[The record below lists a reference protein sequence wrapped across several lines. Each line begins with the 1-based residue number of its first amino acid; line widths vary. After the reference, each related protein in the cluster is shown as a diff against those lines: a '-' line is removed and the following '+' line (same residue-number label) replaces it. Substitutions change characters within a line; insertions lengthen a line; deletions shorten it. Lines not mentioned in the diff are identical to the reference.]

1 MKTHYKLALENL
13 QKEGFFAHG
22 SLVRKKVNGVYGIY
36 TNEDIPKDTLLCK
49 VPLNLCIRSNTDETF
64 PDETLNKK
72 VENRVIICAKILAE
86 KKDHNSKYK
95 DWFKLLPDLK
105 TFKKSLDF
113 NKIKFKKTNFQSISL
128 KNRVKSNRLLF
139 EQIKNFLSLYK
150 VKTKDSDILWVV
162 YLYRTYLWQD
172 LSIPMLDLFN
182 HNLADSYLSPCYD
195 REKNLIGY
203 KLVANRNIK
212 KGEQICISYGVFT
225 LFELASAYG
234 FYNPDTKLKLVS
246 INSVDILGVSK
257 LSLLKIKTIIN
268 ICKKY
273 SIEHELDLC
282 DNSLKLTIR
291 KVLLNENF
299 LDEEFTKNPL
309 LSNKIIST
317 HMILTVLTTDSLE
330 KLENLNAIEYTP
342 TYYKILKELLEIEVQ
357 KENKIINCDGKEYLV
372 QALEETKRIL
382 RKLISDCDKE
392 LNN

>member
-13 QKEGFFAHG
+13 QKEGMFVHT
-22 SLVRKKVNGVYGIY
+22 SLDRKKVKGVYGIY
-36 TNEDIPKDTLLCK
+36 ANEDIPKDTLLCK
-49 VPLNLCIRSNTDETF
+49 VPLNLCIRGNTDETF

-72 VENRVIICAKILAE
+72 VEDRIVICAKILSE
-86 KKDHNSKYK
+86 KMNPNSKYK
-95 DWFKLLPDLK
+95 HWFKLLPDLK

-113 NKIKFKKTNFQSISL
+113 NKVKFKTTNSQSISL

-139 EQIKNFLSLYK
+139 EQIKNFLNVYK
-150 VKTKDSDILWVV
+150 VKVKDSDILWVV

-225 LFELASAYG
+225 LFELAYSYG
-234 FYNPDTKLKLVS
+234 FYNPDTKLKIVS
-246 INSVDILGVSK
+246 IKSIAILGVSK

-273 SIEHELDLC
+273 SIDHELNVIDE
-282 DNSLKLTIR
+282 SLKLTIP
-291 KVLLNENF
+291 KLLISENF

-309 LSNKIIST
+309 LTNKIIST
-317 HMILTVLTTDSLE
+317 HMIIAVLATGSLE
-330 KLENLNAIEYTP
+330 ELENLNTIQYTSR
-342 TYYKILKELLEIEVQ
+342 YYGALKELLEIEII
-357 KENKIINCDGKEYLV
+357 KSNEIINCDGKKYLT
-372 QALEETKRIL
+372 QALEETNQIL
-382 RKLISDCDKE
+382 RKLISECDKN
-392 LNN
+392 LN